1 MSFEQRPLTE
11 KEFNEIKRVIMR
23 LSASADGVPIPLLM
37 SALGY
42 MVATIAV
49 DTWEPEDDNP
59 DAFFTEYLDIMTHYY
74 NTVKY
79 EKAGIMVC

>member
-42 MVATIAV
+42 MVAMIAV
-49 DTWEPEDDNP
+49 DTWEPEGDNP
-59 DAFFTEYLDIMTHYY
+59 DAFFTEYLDIMTNYY